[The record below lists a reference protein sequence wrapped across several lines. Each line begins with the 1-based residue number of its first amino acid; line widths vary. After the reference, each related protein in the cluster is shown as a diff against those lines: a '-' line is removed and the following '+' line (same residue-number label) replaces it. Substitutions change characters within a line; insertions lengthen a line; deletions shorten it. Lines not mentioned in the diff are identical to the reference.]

1 MKKTIVIPKNTDLG
15 TIKITGKGGLLHIS
29 ITAEEGSKATI
40 IEEISGDS
48 GDDRKET
55 VEIIAKENSEIRFAA
70 VQQLGE
76 CKNNVVRK
84 AIVQKNANVEWLD
97 IATGSSATKSETTS
111 LLEGNGAKSR
121 MFTVFFGNKKQEFDF
136 ANRCIHTGRN
146 TESRILGSGALKG
159 SSKATLGSF
168 SKIGKKARNSSAH
181 QKIRIMLMNE
191 GTEALPVPELEIG
204 NNEVS
209 ATHEAAVG
217 RIDDE
222 KVFYLTSRGIREK
235 EARKT
240 IIKGFFE
247 QFAGRIDVPE
257 LREKIR
263 EIITERIEND

>member
-1 MKKTIVIPKNTDLG
+1 MKKAIVIPKNTDLG
-15 TIKITGKGGLLHIS
+15 TIKINGKGRLLRLS

-40 IEEISGDS
+40 IEEISGNS
-48 GDDRKET
+48 GDRNEA
-55 VEIIAKENSEIRFAA
+55 VEIIAKKNSEIMFAA

-76 CKNNVVRK
+76 CVNNVSRMAV
-84 AIVQKNANVEWLD
+84 VHKNANVEWLD

-111 LLEGNGAKSR
+111 QLLGDGARSR

-136 ANRCIHTGRN
+136 ANRCMHEGRN
-146 TESRILGSGALKG
+146 TESLILGNGALKD
-159 SSKATLGSF
+159 SSKAVLQSF
-168 SKIGKKARNSSAH
+168 SKIGKKARNSSTH
-181 QKIRIMLMNE
+181 QKTRIILMSE

-217 RIDDE
+217 RLDEE
-222 KVFYLTSRGIREK
+222 KVFYLTSRGISEN

-240 IIKGFFE
+240 IVKGFFE
-247 QFAGRIDVPE
+247 QFACRTGAPE

-263 EIITERIEND
+263 EIINQRIEND